1 MPDSIE
7 VVRNIL
13 SELEADAE
21 DRPETEEEE
30 GDEDEVEVEE
40 VEECTCLQVST
51 KSRVEGS
58 LVVDVH
64 QGAVHRCSKHTA
76 ERFPR
81 WDVIAMAILFLLIW
95 HCRCCWWWMWFSE
108 ESCQLIAASLASP
121 PSLRAVTSS
130 PPLYIISSLSPK
142 FVNQLIEQ
150 SAVHWILGALG
161 WRGGWVV
168 KHMLTIA
175 DSGLKNPGS
184 WCNSAFLREPI
195 QSIPLISGPW
205 IFHSLLGSTINL
217 CLGACIPFHY
227 H

>member
-30 GDEDEVEVEE
+30 EGDEDDVEEEE
-40 VEECTCLQVST
+40 VEECTCSLQVAT

-81 WDVIAMAILFLLIW
+81 
-95 HCRCCWWWMWFSE
+95 
-108 ESCQLIAASLASP
+108 
-121 PSLRAVTSS
+121 
-130 PPLYIISSLSPK
+130 
-142 FVNQLIEQ
+142 
-150 SAVHWILGALG
+150 
-161 WRGGWVV
+161 
-168 KHMLTIA
+168 
-175 DSGLKNPGS
+175 
-184 WCNSAFLREPI
+184 
-195 QSIPLISGPW
+195 
-205 IFHSLLGSTINL
+205 
-217 CLGACIPFHY
+217 
-227 H
+227 